1 MFRKLLC
8 GTAVLALTG
17 HAALASQV
25 IVNGQPYA
33 AGATHN
39 VSYGQGVSYGHSA
52 AGHNCCATAP
62 AVTTMAAPAVTYE
75 AAPAISYETAPVSTY
90 TSAPITYETIPA
102 TPITT
107 YDAAP
112 ISYETIPAAPVT
124 TYEAAPVTTYQPAP
138 VAPVYQPV
146 APVKPAPVVMRDK
159 KKKGWGSQ
167 VYVGARGGLS
177 IAEDTDFNIGA
188 GTIDNAYDDAGY
200 NIAAVVGWRNRV
212 SPRLA
217 YRLEAELGY
226 QESEVDA
233 HSLGATTFD
242 GTSFGDT
249 KTLYGFANLYLDV
262 PVFAGMNGIVGGGL
276 GAGRVKFDDHG
287 VDALGVAMN
296 DEDTVFG
303 YHLDAGVSYDIN
315 ERLSLEAMYRYTSF
329 VDVELESVDGTTSE
343 TDVDSHN
350 VLVGARYGF

>member
-33 AGATHN
+33 AGGTHN
-39 VSYGQGVSYGHSA
+39 VSYGHSA
-52 AGHNCCATAP
+52 AGHNCCVTAP
-62 AVTTMAAPAVTYE
+62 AVTTIAAPAVTYE
-75 AAPAISYETAPVSTY
+75 AAPTITYQTAPASTY
-90 TSAPITYETIPA
+90 TAAPITYETIPA
-102 TPITT
+102 TPITS

-138 VAPVYQPV
+138 VTPVYQPV

-177 IAEDTDFNIGA
+177 IAEDTDFVVGP
-188 GTIDNAYDDAGY
+188 NAINNDYDDGGY
-200 NIAAVVGWRNRV
+200 NIAYVVGWRNRV

-226 QESEVDA
+226 QETEIDA
-233 HSLGATTFD
+233 HSTGGTRFD

-249 KTLYGFANLYLDV
+249 ETLYGFANLYLDV
-262 PVFAGMNGIVGGGL
+262 PVFGGLNGIVGGGV
-276 GAGRVKFDDHG
+276 GVGQVEFDGHG
-287 VDALGVAMN
+287 VNDLGVVMD

-329 VDVELESVDGTTSE
+329 VDVELEAVDGTTSE